1 MAKSCCFTEIKA
13 HKNNILDIIPVLST
27 EWSISLNVRRDQSIP
42 FVGNTTCSVFQL
54 RANDTEKKEYGRR
67 TPFIGVVP
75 SSGKF
80 HISSAVKGNWN
91 WWRNLNGLSE
101 DQTHN
106 IEIHQRYAS
115 NGDYRYF
122 IKIDGEEVISVLNT
136 DARQFYNV
144 NVYGSNISND
154 PCPVFISNLKITNFL

>member
-1 MAKSCCFTEIKA
+1 MR
-13 HKNNILDIIPVLST
+13 KNNILDTIPVLST

-54 RANDTEKKEYGRR
+54 RANNTEKKEYGRR

-75 SSGKF
+75 TSGKF

-101 DQTHN
+101 DQTHH
-106 IEIHQRYAS
+106 IELHQRYAS

-122 IKIDGEEVISVLNT
+122 IEVDGEEVISVLNT